1 MTTVIALYF
10 YKRVSLKDG
19 IFILTRGG
27 FYPNT
32 WKKKNNSNINFI
44 LFIKKKHI
52 NIQIFNKNTIKKNK
66 KK

>member
-19 IFILTRGG
+19 IFVLKGGG
-27 FYPNT
+27 FCPKGR
-32 WKKKNNSNINFI
+32 KKKNNSNINFI
-44 LFIKKKHI
+44 LFINKKNI